1 MREKSIK
8 LTDYFQLI
16 STKQQLS
23 YYKIIPHQNTRNYKS
38 VEISKVINK
47 CYKDITKR
55 IYKIE
60 KTWFIE
66 APTKIGYYI
75 HISKSEGIEFFFV

>member
-23 YYKIIPHQNTRNYKS
+23 YYKIVPHQNTRNYKS

-60 KTWFIE
+60 KTKFEVETIVKVYFGKHNKLWLKAF
-66 APTKIGYYI
+66 P
-75 HISKSEGIEFFFV
+75 

>member
-55 IYKIE
+55 ILYLHLL
-60 KTWFIE
+60 TY
-66 APTKIGYYI
+66 GYNI
-75 HISKSEGIEFFFV
+75 LS